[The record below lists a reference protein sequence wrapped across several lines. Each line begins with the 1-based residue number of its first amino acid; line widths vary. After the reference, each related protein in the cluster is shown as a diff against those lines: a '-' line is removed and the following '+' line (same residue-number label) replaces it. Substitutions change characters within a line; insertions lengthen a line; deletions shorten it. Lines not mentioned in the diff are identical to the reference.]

1 MGNTTQANYQEV
13 KAGKSALCQCN
24 SELRIKREVLGINV
38 PFPFTASL
46 FTQEQINEISI
57 DGYTLFESLAINSIR
72 KALEECQIPINERTC
87 LVISSTKLGGVQ
99 GVQEVQGVQRVQE
112 IAHAVGITTTPIIV
126 CNACISGVSALILGN
141 RLIEMQ
147 QYDYVIVCGI
157 DVQSTFII
165 SGFQSLKALS
175 ETPCRPFDIDRTG
188 LNLGEAAATI
198 ILSKDEKA
206 GSWHIT
212 NAAIRNDAF
221 HISSPSPK
229 ADGCLMAIE
238 TAIKGQNASE
248 LALINAHGTATLYND
263 QMEARGLSRAGL
275 ADIPTNALKGYYGHT
290 MGAAGILETIIT
302 MHGLDDHTIIGTKGY
317 NELGVSGNINIVK
330 ENTPIREVQGVQEV
344 QEVQGLTPKGSRAN
358 CENKMFNVQCSM
370 LNEQKTDFL
379 KIISGFGGCNAA
391 IYVSKKGPTPK
402 SSCER
407 RWKTSHSI
415 VITPQKVVLDNE
427 IIVTHEVLPIKEER
441 KEEMLTFLYKT
452 RINNYP
458 KFYKMDA
465 LARLGFIAT
474 ELLLQKERETEGE
487 LNQQDRAVIFFNQS
501 SSEHAD
507 KVFLSSISDPENFFP
522 SPSAFV
528 YTLPNIVNGEI
539 AIRNNYRGETAFYI
553 LPKKD
558 DNIIR
563 MITQA
568 TLLDGYHKSIITG
581 WMEYKSESDFLAE
594 LTIVIGYRLENKQKQ
609 K

>member
-1 MGNTTQANYQEV
+1 MGNTTQANYQAV
-13 KAGKSALCQCN
+13 KAGKSALCQYDP
-24 SELRIKREVLGINV
+24 ELGIKREELGINV

-99 GVQEVQGVQRVQE
+99 GVQRVQGVQEVQGVQRVQSVQE

-126 CNACISGVSALILGN
+126 CNACISGVSALILGT

-188 LNLGEAAATI
+188 LNLGEAAATV

-238 TAIKGQNASE
+238 TAMKGQNATE
-248 LALINAHGTATLYND
+248 LALVNAHGTATLYND

-302 MHGLDDHTIIGTKGY
+302 IHSLDDHTIIGTKGY

-344 QEVQGLTPKGSRAN
+344 QENIYNLSGQCLSKPAKG
-358 CENKMFNVQCSM
+358 
-370 LNEQKTDFL
+370 
-379 KIISGFGGCNAA
+379 I
-391 IYVSKKGPTPK
+391 
-402 SSCER
+402 
-407 RWKTSHSI
+407 
-415 VITPQKVVLDNE
+415 
-427 IIVTHEVLPIKEER
+427 
-441 KEEMLTFLYKT
+441 
-452 RINNYP
+452 
-458 KFYKMDA
+458 
-465 LARLGFIAT
+465 
-474 ELLLQKERETEGE
+474 
-487 LNQQDRAVIFFNQS
+487 
-501 SSEHAD
+501 
-507 KVFLSSISDPENFFP
+507 
-522 SPSAFV
+522 
-528 YTLPNIVNGEI
+528 NIVG
-539 AIRNNYRGETAFYI
+539 G
-553 LPKKD
+553 KKVLY
-558 DNIIR
+558 N
-563 MITQA
+563 
-568 TLLDGYHKSIITG
+568 H
-581 WMEYKSESDFLAE
+581 
-594 LTIVIGYRLENKQKQ
+594 
-609 K
+609 